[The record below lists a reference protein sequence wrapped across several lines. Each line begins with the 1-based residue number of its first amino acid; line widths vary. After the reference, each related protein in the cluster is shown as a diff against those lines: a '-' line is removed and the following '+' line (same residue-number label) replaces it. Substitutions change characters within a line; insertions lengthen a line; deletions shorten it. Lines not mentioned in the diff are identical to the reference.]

1 MTAYEMCINNIAFTL
16 FNRNP
21 NMVNSSSPSAFDFS
35 LGLAVGF
42 CKDAQEVVMDIA
54 AAVAKLQREEAA

>member
-1 MTAYEMCINNIAFTL
+1 MTAYEMCINNIAGEL
-16 FNRNP
+16 HRRDQSK
-21 NMVNSSSPSAFDFS
+21 VNSSSPSAFDFS

-54 AAVAKLQREEAA
+54 NAVAKLQEKAA